1 MRNALG
7 RPARGELAELARG
20 SVAIV
25 LDYDGTLAPIR
36 VDRDHVVMR
45 PRTRHLLE
53 EVARRYPCAVLSGR
67 GRGDLLPRLEGV
79 PLVRIVGNH
88 GAEWDGRT
96 IGYSALVRQVRGW
109 RRLLVQQLGGLPGVE
124 IEDKRLSLAIH
135 LRRALDRRSAHAAI
149 ERVAQGLVGAR
160 LTPGKQVVNVLGVH
174 APDKAVAVE
183 RLLVELGCR
192 HLLFL
197 GDDDGDEMAFR
208 SGAPG
213 VIGVRVGWSATT
225 RAMYYV
231 PHQRRVDDFLELLCS
246 LRAPRKRSPVEG
258 RAARVEAR

>member
-7 RPARGELAELARG
+7 RPARTELAEIVRS

-36 VDRDHVVMR
+36 VERDRAAMR
-45 PRTRHLLE
+45 PRTRQLLE

-88 GAEWDGRT
+88 GAEWDGRAA
-96 IGYSALVRQVRGW
+96 GYARLTRQVQGW
-109 RRLLVQQLGGLPGVE
+109 RKLLGQQLRGLPGVE

-135 LRRALDRRSAHAAI
+135 VRRALDRRSAHAAI
-149 ERVAQGLVGAR
+149 ERVAPRLVGAR
-160 LTPGKQVVNVLGVH
+160 LTPGKQVVNVLGIH

-192 HLLFL
+192 HLIFL
-197 GDDDGDEMAFR
+197 GDDDGDEMVFR
-208 SGAPG
+208 SSAPG
-213 VIGVRVGWSATT
+213 VIGVRVGWSPTT

-231 PHQRRVDDFLELLCS
+231 PHQRRVDEFLGLLCV
-246 LRAPRKRSPVEG
+246 LRVPGKGLVGGAGPM
-258 RAARVEAR
+258 RADAR